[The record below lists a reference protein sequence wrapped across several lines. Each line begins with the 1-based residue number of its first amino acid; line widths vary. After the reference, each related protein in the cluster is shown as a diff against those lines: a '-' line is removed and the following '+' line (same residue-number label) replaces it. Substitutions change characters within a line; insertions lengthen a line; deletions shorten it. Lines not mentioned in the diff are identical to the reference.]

1 MYCAHCGRQN
11 ADEMLF
17 CGYCGKPLV
26 TEDKNPQPD
35 DSESRALYGRP
46 ESSAPA
52 KAKDVPIARRAST
65 IVPVREKP
73 QEDDPFALAAETP
86 VRRPVPSPADV
97 VRSTPAEPPRKATP
111 GTEAVQRGRDA
122 RTIVPRREVEWD
134 EGNIF
139 LEDSENEAAPTER
152 VQRRAV
158 RRQKNAYEEAERGGF
173 FARHIRGFVSLFLL
187 MMVAVVVTMWAW
199 SPAGERV
206 LAQLNLS
213 RQPAAYA
220 RLAEQM
226 NETGSREMEG
236 YYYLRAL
243 GLDPDNLDYAIC
255 AANAYI
261 ASGNNAKAT
270 EALVRV
276 VELQPDNV
284 DAYVLLSN
292 LYPVVNTRPEDV
304 RNLIQQG
311 FARTGDSRLQQ

>member
-1 MYCAHCGRQN
+1 M
-11 ADEMLF
+11 
-17 CGYCGKPLV
+17 
-26 TEDKNPQPD
+26 
-35 DSESRALYGRP
+35 
-46 ESSAPA
+46 
-52 KAKDVPIARRAST
+52 
-65 IVPVREKP
+65 
-73 QEDDPFALAAETP
+73 
-86 VRRPVPSPADV
+86 
-97 VRSTPAEPPRKATP
+97 
-111 GTEAVQRGRDA
+111 
-122 RTIVPRREVEWD
+122 
-134 EGNIF
+134 
-139 LEDSENEAAPTER
+139 
-152 VQRRAV
+152 
-158 RRQKNAYEEAERGGF
+158 
-173 FARHIRGFVSLFLL
+173 
-187 MMVAVVVTMWAW
+187 
-199 SPAGERV
+199 